1 MQDWLKRKNKQ
12 KKRKNYVVLTL
23 YSANFGVH
31 FLPVSSF
38 ILFKLVGH
46 RYPHVPGVNVIFSIK
61 SVAAFVKG
69 SPLGPNPLGRI
80 QLFRLHSSLRKPC
93 NINWC
98 WRKIKKNESLEFEV
112 NAIFNIIYDGNFWS
126 MFHFLTFWKRAR
138 LFGLP
143 QLIPQFNVFG
153 YGVVSLPGGI
163 ANKPNAWKPPK
174 AVKIDNMIR
183 KLQHRFARK
192 PVNGGVNI
200 NRIWKKDKRTI
211 IICKTQT
218 SNNF

>member
-1 MQDWLKRKNKQ
+1 MQYW
-12 KKRKNYVVLTL
+12 
-23 YSANFGVH
+23 
-31 FLPVSSF
+31 
-38 ILFKLVGH
+38 
-46 RYPHVPGVNVIFSIK
+46 IK
-61 SVAAFVKG
+61 STIHHRCNYG
-69 SPLGPNPLGRI
+69 SKVR
-80 QLFRLHSSLRKPC
+80 
-93 NINWC
+93 
-98 WRKIKKNESLEFEV
+98 
-112 NAIFNIIYDGNFWS
+112 
-126 MFHFLTFWKRAR
+126 FLTFWKRAR

-200 NRIWKKDKRTI
+200 NRIWNKDKRRI
-211 IICKTQT
+211 IIYKLQT
-218 SNNF
+218 SNNFLIKLLLIMIIDNLLV